1 MKNQKKKILVLNGG
15 SSSLKFALYD
25 NDLQLLLSGIF
36 EQIGAKSFVKYSF
49 KAEDQKEYLE
59 IKNHKQALQ
68 ILNTILVQLKLDARL
83 IKNIVYRVVH
93 GGDKKSQAYLINQKL
108 LKDIEDLSEVAPLHN
123 PIALE
128 IIKASKNIFKQQKH
142 WAVFDTGFYSNLPDK
157 AKIYA
162 MPYNLYKNHNIQR
175 YGFHGISHA
184 YILEKTAKTLKKKV
198 EGLNIISC
206 HLGSGASI
214 TAIKNGQAIDT
225 SMGFTPLEGLVMST
239 RCGNIDPSLPLFLQ
253 EKFNLSVEEVKYMLN
268 NSSGWYGISGV
279 KDMRDILCASGF
291 EVKGYA
297 CKSKEFT
304 DKEQKR
310 CKLALDIFLYNLT
323 KYIGSYSLIL
333 RKLDAIVLTGGIGER
348 SQIVYK
354 LLKDNLEPLLKNNVE
369 LLQISTNEELMMA
382 KYVKEFN
389 KKL

>member
-1 MKNQKKKILVLNGG
+1 MTKHTNNTLVLNGG
-15 SSSLKFALYD
+15 SSSLKFSLY
-25 NDLQLLLSGIF
+25 NQDLQLLLSGII
-36 EQIGAKSFVKYSF
+36 EQIADKSFVKYKF
-49 KAEDQKEYLE
+49 EQEDHKEYLE

-68 ILNTILVQLKLDARL
+68 ILNTIIVRHKIQNKN

-93 GGDKKSQAYLINQKL
+93 GGDKKSQAYLINQDL
-108 LKDIEDLSEVAPLHN
+108 LKDIENFSELAPLHN
-123 PIALE
+123 SIALK
-128 IIKASKNIFKQQKH
+128 IIKASQKIFKQQKH
-142 WAVFDTGFYSNLPDK
+142 LAIFDTSFYSDLPDK

-162 MPYNLYKNHNIQR
+162 IPYNLYKNHNIQR

-198 EGLNIISC
+198 KNLNIISC

-253 EKFNLSVEEVKYMLN
+253 EKFDLSIKEVQYMLN

-279 KDMRDILCASGF
+279 KDMRDILCASDLS
-291 EVKGYA
+291 VKNYS
-297 CKSKEFT
+297 CKSKKFSA
-304 DKEQKR
+304 KERQR

-323 KYIGSYSLIL
+323 KYIGAYSLIL
-333 RKLDAIVLTGGIGER
+333 KGLDAIVLTGGIGER

-354 LLKDNLEPLLKNNVE
+354 LLKDNLQPLLKNNVE
-369 LLQISTNEELMMA
+369 LLQIPTNEEFMMA

-389 KKL
+389 KEL

>member
-198 EGLNIISC
+198 EDLNIISC